1 MLGRRTAALLIIH
14 GCQALITPRLRPVVA
29 GQRAPSL
36 VSIKSTVADA
46 VNKGKAEKG
55 KVSFLKTAYPVASAA
70 TTLAWTACAMQA
82 LGTHPRLTLPPLH
95 TRLTIAQA
103 LVPLPLLWA
112 SCDALK
118 AAAEVGWSRLQSAT
132 YRRLNLALCASSLW
146 LASACWFA
154 PAFTG
159 ATTVTYACKLK
170 AGATAIHLATAGIA
184 AGAWFESSPGSL
196 LQAPGRVVKGLVGSV
211 MSLVPPGG
219 DKLADPDAAEAK
231 VVAPALLTAALG
243 AWTCAALAA
252 PFPTATLPYALG
264 RRLSRAAGAHTL
276 LACAAAYCARDAEV
290 RGRSD
295 ASTFVKL
302 RKGLR
307 AVGVLHLLCFAAK
320 VAFDDWSQYPAASTR
335 PILSV
340 ASLATYAAA
349 ASL

>member
-1 MLGRRTAALLIIH
+1 
-14 GCQALITPRLRPVVA
+14 
-29 GQRAPSL
+29 
-36 VSIKSTVADA
+36 
-46 VNKGKAEKG
+46 
-55 KVSFLKTAYPVASAA
+55 
-70 TTLAWTACAMQA
+70 
-82 LGTHPRLTLPPLH
+82 
-95 TRLTIAQA
+95 
-103 LVPLPLLWA
+103 
-112 SCDALK
+112 
-118 AAAEVGWSRLQSAT
+118 
-132 YRRLNLALCASSLW
+132 
-146 LASACWFA
+146 
-154 PAFTG
+154 
-159 ATTVTYACKLK
+159 
-170 AGATAIHLATAGIA
+170 
-184 AGAWFESSPGSL
+184 
-196 LQAPGRVVKGLVGSV
+196 

-243 AWTCAALAA
+243 AWTFAALAA

-276 LACAAAYCARDAEV
+276 LACAAAYCVRDAEV

-320 VAFDDWSQYPAASTR
+320 VAFDDWSQYPAASTK

-349 ASL
+349 AAI